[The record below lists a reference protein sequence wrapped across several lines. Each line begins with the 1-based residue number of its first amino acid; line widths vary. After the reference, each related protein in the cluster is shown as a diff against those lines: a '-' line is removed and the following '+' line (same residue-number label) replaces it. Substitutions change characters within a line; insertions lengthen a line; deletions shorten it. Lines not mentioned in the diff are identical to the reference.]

1 MEEGSNPMEKKPKRW
16 IIFLVIALVLA
27 LAVITLILIT
37 TKPMPV
43 ALIEEYSLA
52 SLWDEGTRMN
62 ECAECHAGTDFHTC
76 SDCHDDH
83 GAVEMA
89 GIQFYA
95 VIDLT
100 GDVPDPSF
108 VRINE
113 VLPDQE
119 NAGTHITV
127 QDFLAQNGVEEYES
141 ITFITNDGGM
151 TTINAEYIDET
162 AMLVPYVDGVR
173 FASETL
179 HASSWLKGITRIIV
193 VGLDTPLTID
203 GVETSIGRLLIGE
216 IVHLVVE
223 STDVMLADDEGNL
236 SHATT
241 ANWIEAA
248 PLAPLL
254 SDPSPTSI
262 TVTDSSG
269 AEIEL
274 TSDEIENAALTMN
287 HDTVTLVLPARG
299 RSAWLVEIIS
309 IESN

>member
-1 MEEGSNPMEKKPKRW
+1 MEKKPKRW
-16 IIFLVIALVLA
+16 ILFLAIGLALA
-27 LAVITLILIT
+27 LAVIVLILIT

-43 ALIEEYSLA
+43 ALIKEFSIGTLWEE
-52 SLWDEGTRMN
+52 GVNMN
-62 ECAECHAGTDFHTC
+62 KCAKCHDGAEFHSCTT
-76 SDCHDDH
+76 CHDDH
-83 GAVEMA
+83 GAVELA

-108 VRINE
+108 IRINE
-113 VLPDQE
+113 VMPNQE

-141 ITFITNDGGM
+141 VTLITNDGGQ
-151 TTINAEYIDET
+151 TTIASEYIDET

-179 HASSWLKGITRIIV
+179 HASSWLKGITRIVV
-193 VGLDTPLTID
+193 VGTDTPLTID
-203 GVETSIGRLLIGE
+203 GHKTSIGRLLTGE
-216 IVHLVVE
+216 TVRVPVE

-241 ANWIEAA
+241 ANWIEGAL
-248 PLAPLL
+248 LASLL
-254 SDPSPTSI
+254 ETSNPPSI
-262 TVTDSSG
+262 TVTDSTGETIELS
-269 AEIEL
+269 AEEIEGAVVAM
-274 TSDEIENAALTMN
+274 D
-287 HDTVTLVLPARG
+287 HDSITLVLPARG
-299 RSAWLVEIIS
+299 RSAWLVDITS

>member
-1 MEEGSNPMEKKPKRW
+1 MEKKPKRW
-16 IIFLVIALVLA
+16 IIFLAIGLVLS
-27 LAVITLILIT
+27 LAVITLVLIT

-43 ALIEEYSLA
+43 ALLDEFSLA
-52 SLWDEGTRMN
+52 TLWEEGVQMN
-62 ECAECHAGTDFHTC
+62 ECAECHAGADFHTC
-76 SDCHDDH
+76 TDCHDDH

-113 VLPDQE
+113 ILPDQE

-127 QDFLAQNGVEEYES
+127 QDFLAQNGVEDYES

-151 TTINAEYIDET
+151 TTIESDYIDET
-162 AMLVPYVDGVR
+162 ALLVPYVDGVR

-179 HASSWLKGITRIIV
+179 HASSWLKGIIRIIV
-193 VGLDTPLTID
+193 VGEDTPLTID
-203 GVETSIGRLLIGE
+203 GVATSIGRLLIGNT
-216 IVHLVVE
+216 VHLVVE

-236 SHATT
+236 SHAAT
-241 ANWIEAA
+241 ANWIEGAL
-248 PLAPLL
+248 LASLL
-254 SDPSPTSI
+254 ENPNPKSI
-262 TVTDSSG
+262 TITDSSG
-269 AEIEL
+269 AKIEL
-274 TSDEIENAALTMN
+274 SAEEIKNAALVMN
-287 HDTVTLVLPARG
+287 HDSVTLVLPDRG
-299 RSAWLVEIIS
+299 RSAWLVDIIS